1 MKSIIVAG
9 LLLGCAHGVQAG
21 ETYVQTELN
30 TTIGGDSSTE
40 IHIGRQGGVDNASW
54 FVQGGPVVTSTS
66 AGDTTDLSFKV
77 GGDVIDVLTHGLDF
91 YGEVQVV
98 SGSDTEWATKVGA
111 KYHFH

>member
-1 MKSIIVAG
+1 M
-9 LLLGCAHGVQAG
+9 
-21 ETYVQTELN
+21 
-30 TTIGGDSSTE
+30 
-40 IHIGRQGGVDNASW
+40 
-54 FVQGGPVVTSTS
+54 VTSTS

-77 GGDVIDVLTHGLDF
+77 GGDVTDVLTHGLDF